1 MTVGKI
7 IRYKVSFWTKGY
19 NRGKVNILLTNEN
32 EEAILIENL
41 TPEEGGFLLA
51 MLENPGVV
59 TCIPDSPEGV
69 VNLHTELGS
78 ARQ

>member
-1 MTVGKI
+1 MKVCKI

-19 NRGKVNILLTNEN
+19 NRGKVNILLTSDN

-59 TCIPDSPEGV
+59 TCDPDSPEGV
-69 VNLHTELGS
+69 IQLHTE
-78 ARQ
+78 R